1 MTDNVANVPWM
12 HKKRR
17 KVVRGIQDS
26 VLNDKDT
33 FDPKRSAKFAELINA
48 RRAYARLVE
57 KYESQR
63 GTDKNTYIFG
73 QIMQGK
79 LIEIR
84 ELMEELRPKLVSL

>member
-33 FDPKRSAKFAELINA
+33 FDPKRSAKFATLVNA
-48 RRAYARLVE
+48 RRAYARLLE

-63 GTDKNTYIFG
+63 GTDKNSYIFG

-79 LIEIR
+79 LAEIK
-84 ELMEELRPKLVSL
+84 EATAELRIKLVSV